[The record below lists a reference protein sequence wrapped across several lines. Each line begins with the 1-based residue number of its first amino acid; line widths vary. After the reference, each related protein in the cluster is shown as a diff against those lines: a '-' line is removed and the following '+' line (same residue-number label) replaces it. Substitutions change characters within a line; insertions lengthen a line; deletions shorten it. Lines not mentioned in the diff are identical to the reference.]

1 MPELVNVPNV
11 DGIPAVAF
19 AANAGIGIA
28 LAAAD
33 AIGLPFFG
41 SGAAEW
47 GIFRRG
53 APVVV
58 CDNVVAFDH
67 KADWAISDYPV
78 EGGQF
83 ESYNKVTIPYDVRLV
98 FTAGGSEANRAALL
112 NSLRAIVG
120 DLNYYDAVSPEA
132 VYTPVN
138 LVHLDY
144 RRTAQNGVGLI
155 IVSVWCRQVRQVK
168 SSTAGA
174 AGGADA
180 TGSDT
185 PSANGETGETAA
197 PSGADQAN
205 SGAVQPTSPG
215 ATDITSAQGQSF
227 AGGYNVGGFDPNGT
241 GSGTLGNG
249 NFGIGG
255 ITGTETPQGLG
266 NLGTIDTPTEIT
278 LPEQSVTIPQTS
290 SSISGLQAAGPDQY
304 NLFGGG
310 P

>member
-1 MPELVNVPNV
+1 LPELVNVPDV
-11 DGIPAVAF
+11 DGVPAVAF
-19 AANAGIGIA
+19 AAGAGAGII

-33 AIGLPFFG
+33 AIGLPFIG
-41 SGAAEW
+41 SMGTQW
-47 GIFRRG
+47 GIFRQGR
-53 APVVV
+53 PVVT
-58 CDNVVAFDH
+58 CDNVAAFDH

-98 FTAGGSEANRAALL
+98 FTAGGSEANRTALL
-112 NSLRAIVG
+112 ESLRAIVG

-144 RRTAQNGVGLI
+144 RRTAQNGAGLLV
-155 IVSVWCRQVRQVK
+155 VSVWCRQVRQVK

-180 TGSDT
+180 TGTDT
-185 PSANGETGETAA
+185 PSATGSIGDPAT

-205 SGAVQPTSPG
+205 GGAVQ
-215 ATDITSAQGQSF
+215 ATVPSAADINGAQGQSF

-255 ITGTETPQGLG
+255 ISGTATPEGTGVGSVTA
-266 NLGTIDTPTEIT
+266 PTEIT
-278 LPEQSVTIPQTS
+278 LPELSVTAPQTS
-290 SSISGLQAAGPDQY
+290 STISGLQAAGPDQY

>member
-19 AANAGIGIA
+19 APNAGLGIA
-28 LAAAD
+28 LAGAD
-33 AIGLPFFG
+33 AAGLPFFG

-53 APVVV
+53 SPVVV

-155 IVSVWCRQVRQVK
+155 TVSVWCRQVRQVK

-185 PSANGETGETAA
+185 PSATGSTGETAA
-197 PSGADQAN
+197 PSGADQIN
-205 SGAVQPTSPG
+205 SGAVQTAAPTAS
-215 ATDITSAQGQSF
+215 DITSAEGRAF
-227 AGGYNVGGFDPNGT
+227 ANGVNVGGFDVNAPDPSFGAGEAVFTDPRSGQIVDTVPGT
-241 GSGTLGNG
+241 AAAPS
-249 NFGIGG
+249 
-255 ITGTETPQGLG
+255 
-266 NLGTIDTPTEIT
+266 
-278 LPEQSVTIPQTS
+278 TS
-290 SSISGLQAAGPDQY
+290 STISGLSPAGPDTFTSL
-304 NLFGGG
+304 NVGTGGLS
-310 P
+310 

>member
-19 AANAGIGIA
+19 APNAGLGIA
-28 LAAAD
+28 LAGAD
-33 AIGLPFFG
+33 AAGLPFFG

-53 APVVV
+53 SPVVV

-155 IVSVWCRQVRQVK
+155 TVSVWCRQVRQVK

-185 PSANGETGETAA
+185 PSATGSTGETTA
-197 PSGADQAN
+197 PSGADQIN
-205 SGAVQPTSPG
+205 SGAVQTAAPTAS
-215 ATDITSAQGQSF
+215 DITSAEGRAF
-227 AGGYNVGGFDPNGT
+227 ANGVNVGGFDVNAPDPSFGVGEAVFTDPRSGQIVDTVPGT
-241 GSGTLGNG
+241 ATAPS
-249 NFGIGG
+249 
-255 ITGTETPQGLG
+255 
-266 NLGTIDTPTEIT
+266 
-278 LPEQSVTIPQTS
+278 TS
-290 SSISGLQAAGPDQY
+290 STISGLSPAGPDTFTSL
-304 NLFGGG
+304 NVGTGGLS
-310 P
+310 